1 MLREVADCWP
11 LSGMQHFLKYFFNV
25 ITSPASLINPPFC
38 RITFKEESMIRKPR
52 SKSVFLVLFLLMMSM
67 VSISGYAQT
76 GMVSGYKFNDL
87 NGNGIDDN
95 EPRVPGV
102 RIILASVTDPTMI
115 QERTTMADGSYA
127 FTGLPL
133 GRYEVCEIV
142 PVATPPWTPTTPSC
156 VMVRLMGK
164 VPEATVRFGNRQLTN
179 GDGLGCVRTQGF
191 WGNSPAG
198 RALLVELVGA
208 GLYLGNTT
216 YTAAQLHAIL
226 AQPVRGNALLI
237 LSKQLIAAKLN
248 VLNGANAA
256 QISASIA
263 SADALIGNL
272 VAPPVGSDV
281 VTANSA
287 LGLQM
292 TNLAAI
298 LDAYNNGRMNVPRCL

>member
-1 MLREVADCWP
+1 
-11 LSGMQHFLKYFFNV
+11 
-25 ITSPASLINPPFC
+25 
-38 RITFKEESMIRKPR
+38 MIRKSR
-52 SKSVFLVLFLLMMSM
+52 SQSVFLALFLLMLSM
-67 VSISGYAQT
+67 VSISGHAQT

-142 PVATPPWTPTTPSC
+142 PVVTPPWTPTTPSC

-164 VPEATVRFGNRQLTN
+164 VPEATVRFGNRQLINGGGN
-179 GDGLGCVRTQGF
+179 GDDNGLGCVRTQGY

-198 RALLVELVGA
+198 RALLVELVGP
-208 GLYLGNTT
+208 GMNLGNTT
-216 YTAAQLHAIL
+216 YTAAQLDAIL
-226 AQPVRGNALLI
+226 AQPVQGNALLI

-248 VLNGANAA
+248 VLNGANASE
-256 QISASIA
+256 ISGTIA

-281 VTANSA
+281 VASSSA
-287 LGLQM
+287 LGQQM
-292 TNLAAI
+292 TSLAAT